1 MSTTTEPEPAADR
14 HGRPPA
20 RIAVTVNNDPVELP
34 AHRMTGAEIK
44 AAAVEQGADLQTD
57 FQLSVKKGKHYDV
70 VGDDEVISVHK
81 GQEFIAVAADDN
93 S

>member
-1 MSTTTEPEPAADR
+1 MSTTTEAAADG
-14 HGRPPA
+14 HGRPPTQ
-20 RIAVTVNNDPVELP
+20 IAVTVNNDPVTLP

-70 VGDDEVISVHK
+70 VGDSEVISVHE